1 MDPERARERL
11 AEERARIE
19 QQLGEH
25 EQPDTSDEVEDS
37 GDEADDLDRAGTD
50 EAFLEQLRRNL
61 DEIERAEQRLENGTY
76 GKSVVSGDPIPDER
90 LEAIPWADRNVDE
103 EPGARGT

>member
-37 GDEADDLDRAGTD
+37 GEEADDLDRAGTD

-61 DEIERAEQRLENGTY
+61 EEIGRAEQRLEEGTY

-103 EPGARGT
+103 